1 MSKYISVDMDD
12 LMNCLITKQSGYLF
26 LLLKVFSF
34 NFLYPIYHLNTIFIE
49 FSLTISY
56 LFKPTPSPIPQM
68 IQKSSQYKKHQN
80 RKVSIWFQL
89 FKPSVPICMMM
100 MMMIVN
106 VSSYHGRNKMRSV
119 HKHCLAYKKKK
130 R

>member
-80 RKVSIWFQL
+80 RKVSI
-89 FKPSVPICMMM
+89 
-100 MMMIVN
+100 
-106 VSSYHGRNKMRSV
+106 
-119 HKHCLAYKKKK
+119 
-130 R
+130 